1 VPARLVSGNAWASA
15 ASIASLKL
23 RPIPFLLATV
33 ISLFLGSAFT
43 AAQDLDSI
51 RRNASSGNT
60 ELERRAIVDIRNLR
74 NAEASRIALPLLRDK
89 DPIVRASAAGAVVYL
104 PADEAAAT
112 LMPLLGDKDE
122 FVRQEAAYALG
133 DAGSTAAVG
142 ALVRA
147 VQKDAAP
154 VRNASLVALG
164 KIGDPSAIKALT
176 DVLRKKPNEDNE
188 FMFRA
193 AARSIGQ
200 IAEFQRTGRVSSTTP
215 KNYLPTKYK
224 EPAPVTSPLG
234 NVFQDAV
241 TMLISILQNSKQ
253 ADDSRRCHDTAHPDT
268 LGIG

>member
-1 VPARLVSGNAWASA
+1 
-15 ASIASLKL
+15 
-23 RPIPFLLATV
+23 
-33 ISLFLGSAFT
+33 LGGALTF
-43 AAQDLDSI
+43 AQDLDTI
-51 RRNASSGNT
+51 RRNAASGNT
-60 ELERRAIVDIRNLR
+60 ELERRALVDIRNLR
-74 NAEASRIALPLLRDK
+74 NAEASRIAIPLLRDK

-104 PADEAAAT
+104 PPDEAASA

-122 FVRQEAAYALG
+122 FVRQESAYALG
-133 DAGSTAAVG
+133 DTGSPSAVG
-142 ALVRA
+142 GLIRA
-147 VQKDAAP
+147 AQKDAPA

-164 KIGDPSAIKALT
+164 RIGDPSAIKALT
-176 DVLRKKPNEDNE
+176 EVLRKKPSEDNE

-253 ADDSRRCHDTAHPDT
+253 ADDSRREAAFALGAIGDARAVAALRSHLSGPDNHLAEICKEALIK
-268 LGIG
+268 LGEPQ